1 MSISIPAVIISDDLG
16 NQMELTPLSFV
27 SGVPPATSSLP
38 FQALYNLNQ
47 ALQAL
52 EPAPNATTV
61 KFNDTVLVDAGVVN
75 QTTTINDGNITITG
89 TGLNNNPLLTLN
101 QGGTGSAIL
110 YEEFYNQRTAQTGE
124 FNRMSFYGKSS
135 TGVKT
140 EYARIH
146 QNAPVITTGSVRGRI
161 DMAVQ
166 QGSGLVDYL
175 TLNGQVGSVGLGAT
189 LDCNSNNI
197 TEINTATTANGFQ
210 IGSQSVNFLIGDDAT
225 PAGTK
230 DNNMRAV
237 YINTGVPDTLETVA
251 GTFPSTWGNI
261 LCSTTWSSSVS
272 GTAFWVGTD
281 TGKLYWTNNNGS
293 SWNIANSGIN
303 DYTFNAKIRCL
314 MAFSGNLWIGG
325 DFTGESF
332 TGGTYNYIAYL
343 DTNEILQPANWSSIM
358 GSQGVNASVWTMV
371 ENSSYL
377 FFGGAFTAD
386 GSSVLGIN
394 KLASVDGG
402 FNLYD
407 TDGQTSG
414 FNGNG
419 FFGGQIEQILISGS
433 YLDNM
438 AVCGDI
444 SSFNSNSQGSLNP
457 CDGFAV
463 WRFGGNAS
471 NQSALYPIFQG
482 ISVLNAK
489 SLSVLRNGGNFY
501 IGGNFTNTQEVG
513 TGNPLPYFVSIVYDG
528 STAWNQDTNP
538 YTFVAS
544 NPINKQL
551 HLNGLWWADSAG
563 ALYKDGNYLVNAPF
577 GASWSWIGDET
588 TSNYFSTNSPTQNPI
603 TMYFWNTSDVINIA
617 LSNPLLAPDGNLY
630 TNNLVLN
637 ALGSTAE
644 LVWSGVYWYVLST
657 QGGVGYS

>member
-1 MSISIPAVIISDDLG
+1 MTTFITPNYTIG
-16 NQMELTPLSFV
+16 NSADCQTQMI
-27 SGVPPATSSLP
+27 GVL
-38 FQALYNLNQ
+38 QGLDQ

-89 TGLNNNPLLTLN
+89 TGLNNNPLLSLN
-101 QGGTGSAIL
+101 QGGTGSGIL
-110 YEEFYNQRTAQTGE
+110 YEEMYNQRTAITGE
-124 FNRMSFYGKSS
+124 FNRMSFYAKSS

-140 EYARIH
+140 EYARFH
-146 QNAPVITTGSVRGRI
+146 QNAPVITSGSVRGRM
-161 DMAVQ
+161 DFGVQ
-166 QGSGLVDYL
+166 QGSGIVDYL
-175 TLNGQVGSVGLGAT
+175 ILNGQVGSVGLGAT
-189 LDCNSNNI
+189 LDCNTNAI
-197 TEINTATTANGFQ
+197 TEIGSATTSNGFQ
-210 IGSQSVNFLIGDDAT
+210 IGSQSVNFLSSATGNST

-230 DNNMRAV
+230 DNNLRAV
-237 YINTGVPDTLETVA
+237 YVNTGVPDSLETVA

-261 LCSTTWSSSVS
+261 LCSTTWSSGVS

-303 DYTFNAKIRCL
+303 DYTFNAKIRCI
-314 MAFSGNLWIGG
+314 MAFNGNLWIGG
-325 DFTGESF
+325 DFTGESY
-332 TGGTYNYIAYL
+332 TGGTYSYIAYL
-343 DTNEILQPANWSSIM
+343 DANEILQPANWSSIM
-358 GSQGVNASVWTMV
+358 GSQGVNAPVWTMDT
-371 ENSSYL
+371 NGSYL

-402 FNLYD
+402 FTLYD

-419 FFGGQIEQILISGS
+419 FFGSQIEQILINGS
-433 YLDNM
+433 YTDNM

-457 CDGFAV
+457 CDNFAV
-463 WRFGGNAS
+463 WRFSGNAS
-471 NQSALYPIFQG
+471 NQPALYPVFQG
-482 ISVLNAK
+482 GIFLNARCV
-489 SLSVLRNGGNFY
+489 SILRNGGGFY
-501 IGGNFTNTQEVG
+501 IGGNFSNTQEVG
-513 TGNPLPYFVSIVYDG
+513 TGNPLPYFVSITYDG

-538 YTFVAS
+538 YGFVAS
-544 NPINKQL
+544 NPITKQL

-563 ALYKDGNYLVNAPF
+563 ALYKNGNFLVNAPF

-588 TSNYFSTNSPTQNPI
+588 TGNYFSTNSPSQNPI
-603 TMYFWNTSDVINIA
+603 TMYYWNTSDVIYIA
-617 LSNPLLAPDGNLY
+617 LSNSLIAPDGNTY

-644 LVWSGVYWYVLST
+644 LVWSGAYWFVLST
-657 QGGVGYS
+657 QGGVGYN